1 MHHPERIPGYSYGTS
16 SATPS
21 PLTLEDL
28 MELKAAVGLTDE
40 DEAALRAAGEVL
52 APRAAD
58 MVAAWRGQ
66 VGQHPFLARYSAH
79 PDGTPN
85 PEYAAASTLRF
96 DRWVIDACTRPLDQA
111 WLDQQHEIGLRHNR
125 AKKNQTD
132 HADSVDHIPLRY
144 LLAFTAVIITTAR
157 DVSGGRSAHSPS
169 ASTQMHA
176 AFTKSVMLHV
186 TVWTRA
192 YTSETASGDRV
203 STGVAASLKRPK
215 GPARGEALRR
225 GRWP

>member
-1 MHHPERIPGYSYGTS
+1 MSTHPTPEDVWQHPERIPGYSYGTS

-21 PLTLEDL
+21 PLTLDDL
-28 MELKAAVGLTDE
+28 MKLKAAVGLTDS
-40 DEAALRAAGEVL
+40 DDAVLRPAGEVL
-52 APRAAD
+52 TPRAAE
-58 MVAAWRGQ
+58 MVDAWRSQ

-79 PDGTPN
+79 PDGSPN

-111 WLDQQHEIGLRHNR
+111 WLDQQHEIGLCHNR

-144 LLAFTAVIITTAR
+144 LLAFTAVIIVTAR
-157 DVSGGRSAHSPS
+157 NFLADERSSPEHVDE
-169 ASTQMHA
+169 MHA

-192 YTSETASGDRV
+192 YTS
-203 STGVAASLKRPK
+203 STQ
-215 GPARGEALRR
+215 
-225 GRWP
+225 W

>member
-1 MHHPERIPGYSYGTS
+1 MKNPSHPESSGQNMNQHPTSDEVLHHPDRISGYSYGTS
-16 SATPS
+16 SAASS
-21 PLTLEDL
+21 PLTLDDL
-28 MELKAAVGLTDE
+28 MKLRAAVGLTDA
-40 DEAALRAAGEVL
+40 DDNALRAAGEVL

-58 MVAAWRGQ
+58 MVNAWRTQ

-85 PEYAAASTLRF
+85 PQYAAASTLRF

-111 WLDQQHEIGLRHNR
+111 WLNQQHEIGLRHNR
-125 AKKNQTD
+125 AKKNHTD

-157 DVSGGRSAHSPS
+157 NFLADAHHSAQHIDE
-169 ASTQMHA
+169 MHT

-192 YTSETASGDRV
+192 YTSDTQ
-203 STGVAASLKRPK
+203 
-215 GPARGEALRR
+215 
-225 GRWP
+225 W

>member
-1 MHHPERIPGYSYGTS
+1 MSQHPTPEDVLRHPERIPGYSYGTT
-16 SATPS
+16 SAGPS
-21 PLTLEDL
+21 PLTLADL
-28 MELKAAVGLTDE
+28 MELKAAVGLTDG

-52 APRAAD
+52 APRAVD
-58 MVAAWRGQ
+58 MVDAWRGQ

-79 PDGTPN
+79 PDGSPN
-85 PEYAAASTLRF
+85 RGYGAASTLRF

-157 DVSGGRSAHSPS
+157 NYLADGERS
-169 ASTQMHA
+169 TEQVDEMHA

-192 YTSETASGDRV
+192 YTPGSQ
-203 STGVAASLKRPK
+203 
-215 GPARGEALRR
+215 
-225 GRWP
+225 W

>member
-1 MHHPERIPGYSYGTS
+1 MNEHPTSEQVLHHPDRIPGYSYGTP
-16 SATPS
+16 SAARS
-21 PLTLEDL
+21 PLTLDDL
-28 MELKAAVGLTDE
+28 MKLKAAVGLTDA
-40 DEAALRAAGEVL
+40 DETALRAAGEIL
-52 APRAAD
+52 APRAAE
-58 MVAAWRGQ
+58 MVAAWRSQ
-66 VGQHPFLARYSAH
+66 VGEHPFLARYSAH
-79 PDGTPN
+79 PDGRPN

-111 WLDQQHEIGLRHNR
+111 WLDQQQEIGLRHNR

-157 DVSGGRSAHSPS
+157 HYLTDERISAEH
-169 ASTQMHA
+169 TDEMHA

-192 YTSETASGDRV
+192 YTTD
-203 STGVAASLKRPK
+203 TQ
-215 GPARGEALRR
+215 
-225 GRWP
+225 W

>member
-1 MHHPERIPGYSYGTS
+1 MSPQPTPEDVLHHPERIHGYSYGTA
-16 SATPS
+16 SAGPS
-21 PLTLEDL
+21 PLSLDDL
-28 MELKAAVGLTDE
+28 MKLKAAVGLTDQG
-40 DEAALRAAGEVL
+40 DAALRAAGEVL

-58 MVAAWRGQ
+58 MVTAWRTQ
-66 VGQHPFLARYSAH
+66 VGQHPFLALYSAH
-79 PDGTPN
+79 PDGSPN
-85 PEYAAASTLRF
+85 PEYGAASTLRF

-144 LLAFTAVIITTAR
+144 LLAFTAVIITSAR
-157 DVSGGRSAHSPS
+157 DFLADEGRS
-169 ASTQMHA
+169 TEQIDEMHA

-192 YTSETASGDRV
+192 YTANNQ
-203 STGVAASLKRPK
+203 
-215 GPARGEALRR
+215 
-225 GRWP
+225 W

>member
-1 MHHPERIPGYSYGTS
+1 MSAHPTPEDVLRHPERIPGYGYGT
-16 SATPS
+16 AGAGPS
-21 PLTLEDL
+21 PLTLDDL
-28 MELKAAVGLTDE
+28 MKLKTAVGLTDA
-40 DEAALRAAGEVL
+40 DDAALGAAGEVL
-52 APRAAD
+52 APRAAE
-58 MVAAWRGQ
+58 MVDAWRNQ

-79 PDGTPN
+79 PDGRPN
-85 PEYAAASTLRF
+85 PEYGAASTLRF

-157 DVSGGRSAHSPS
+157 RYLEDERFSPEQV
-169 ASTQMHA
+169 AEMHA

-192 YTSETASGDRV
+192 YTDATQ
-203 STGVAASLKRPK
+203 
-215 GPARGEALRR
+215 
-225 GRWP
+225 W

>member
-1 MHHPERIPGYSYGTS
+1 MSQHPTPDDVLRHPERIPGYSYGTDG
-16 SATPS
+16 AGPS
-21 PLTLEDL
+21 PLTLADL
-28 MELKAAVGLTDE
+28 MELKAAVGLTDA

-52 APRAAD
+52 APRAVD

-79 PDGTPN
+79 PDGRPN
-85 PEYAAASTLRF
+85 PEYGAASTLRF
-96 DRWVIDACTRPLDQA
+96 DRWVIDACIRPLDQA

-157 DVSGGRSAHSPS
+157 NYLADGQRSAEHVDE
-169 ASTQMHA
+169 MHA

-192 YTSETASGDRV
+192 YTTESQ
-203 STGVAASLKRPK
+203 
-215 GPARGEALRR
+215 
-225 GRWP
+225 W

>member
-1 MHHPERIPGYSYGTS
+1 MSQHPTPEDALHHPERIPGYSYGTT
-16 SATPS
+16 SAGPS
-21 PLTLEDL
+21 PLTLDDL
-28 MELKAAVGLTDE
+28 MKLKAAVGLTDE
-40 DEAALRAAGEVL
+40 DEATLREAGEVL
-52 APRAAD
+52 APRAVD
-58 MVAAWRGQ
+58 MVAAWRTQ

-79 PDGTPN
+79 PDGSPN

-96 DRWVIDACTRPLDQA
+96 DRWVIDACIRPLDQA

-144 LLAFTAVIITTAR
+144 LLAFTAVIITSAR
-157 DVSGGRSAHSPS
+157 GFLAGEGRSAERVDE
-169 ASTQMHA
+169 MHA

-192 YTSETASGDRV
+192 YTASNQ
-203 STGVAASLKRPK
+203 
-215 GPARGEALRR
+215 
-225 GRWP
+225 W

>member
-1 MHHPERIPGYSYGTS
+1 MDQHLTPEDVLHHPERIPGYSYGTS
-16 SATPS
+16 SVTPS
-21 PLTLEDL
+21 PLTLDDL
-28 MELKAAVGLTDE
+28 TKLKAAVGLTDT
-40 DEAALRAAGEVL
+40 DESALRAAGEVL

-58 MVAAWRGQ
+58 MVAVWRSQ

-79 PDGTPN
+79 RDGTPN

-96 DRWVIDACTRPLDQA
+96 DRWVVDACTRPLDQA

-144 LLAFTAVIITTAR
+144 ILAFTAVIITTAR
-157 DVSGGRSAHSPS
+157 NFLADGRHTPERID
-169 ASTQMHA
+169 QMHA

-192 YTSETASGDRV
+192 YTAESQ
-203 STGVAASLKRPK
+203 
-215 GPARGEALRR
+215 
-225 GRWP
+225 W

>member
-1 MHHPERIPGYSYGTS
+1 MSEHTTPADVLHHPERIPGYSYGTT
-16 SATPS
+16 SAGPS
-21 PLTLEDL
+21 PLTLTDL
-28 MELKAAVGLTDE
+28 VELKAAVGLTDE

-52 APRAAD
+52 APRAAE
-58 MVAAWRGQ
+58 MVDAWRTQ

-85 PEYAAASTLRF
+85 PEYGAASTLRF
-96 DRWVIDACTRPLDQA
+96 DRWVVDACTRPLDQA

-144 LLAFTAVIITTAR
+144 LLAFTAVIIITAR
-157 DVSGGRSAHSPS
+157 GYLVEAHPS
-169 ASTQMHA
+169 AEQLDAMHA

-192 YTSETASGDRV
+192 YTDADQ
-203 STGVAASLKRPK
+203 
-215 GPARGEALRR
+215 
-225 GRWP
+225 W